1 MGQWET
7 LLMMIM
13 ERDQESMCYSGFL
26 VVQTQADVALARDKD
41 SQRAANP
48 GSLQFKCSVFIT
60 KKEGC

>member
-1 MGQWET
+1 
-7 LLMMIM
+7 M